1 MSDTSNTVLQRAYTL
16 IENDEPEKAQEILAP
31 LLQEDANNAHLWWVY
46 THAVNDASIGQ
57 AALERVLE
65 LDPQYPGARELK
77 AEVLEAQSKDPDLV
91 AFETDEASAEY
102 TASPIEVDNW
112 EDLQPAGEPQVDR
125 DSSRARL
132 FIAAA
137 VLIIA
142 IAGGAF
148 ILSGAID
155 LDALLADMAPS
166 PAPRVIVVSDSAN
179 ELTTAEPE
187 VQATAAREA
196 TAEAVEPIAGAGGP
210 ESAATDHTEAG
221 DPEPAAT
228 DRTETGE
235 PEPAATDH
243 TEAGDPEPAATDRT
257 ETGATTQPESTS
269 SETDEATA
277 VATEQATAR
286 PTISPGSTRV
296 TRFVSM
302 VADEIADFLI
312 DRSTSGTLPTNLG
325 NTLVFIA
332 CAVPGPEF
340 NARLEKVLTTIVDL
354 ANRLPEE
361 IEAVAAGLLNCDDDE
376 ASMRIV
382 GVSRET
388 VEAFAN
394 EEIRAKEFQRTW
406 QPLS

>member
-1 MSDTSNTVLQRAYTL
+1 MSDNSNTGLQRAYSF

-46 THAVNDASIGQ
+46 THAVKDSSMGQ

-112 EDLQPAGEPQVDR
+112 EDLQPAGEPQVNR
-125 DSSRARL
+125 DSSRVRL
-132 FIAAA
+132 FVAA

-142 IAGGAF
+142 IAGGAI

-155 LDALLADMAPS
+155 LDALLAGILPS
-166 PAPRVIVVSDSAN
+166 PEAKVIVVS
-179 ELTTAEPE
+179 EPTTTSEPTKAEP
-187 VQATAAREA
+187 VGQATAGREA
-196 TAEAVEPIAGAGGP
+196 TAEAVELIA
-210 ESAATDHTEAG
+210 EAG
-221 DPEPAAT
+221 DPEPAET
-228 DRTETGE
+228 DR
-235 PEPAATDH
+235 AVAVS
-243 TEAGDPEPAATDRT
+243 
-257 ETGATTQPESTS
+257 TTQPE
-269 SETDEATA
+269 ATV
-277 VATEQATAR
+277 VAPEQATAR

-296 TRFVSM
+296 VRFVSM

-312 DRSTSGTLPTNLG
+312 DGSASGTLPTNLG
-325 NTLVFIA
+325 NTLVIIA

-340 NARLEKVLTTIVDL
+340 NARLDKVLTTIVDL

-361 IEAVAAGLLNCDDDE
+361 IEAAAAGLLNCDDDE
-376 ASMRIV
+376 ASMRII

-394 EEIRAKEFQRTW
+394 QEIRAKEFQRTW

>member
-1 MSDTSNTVLQRAYTL
+1 LTYLPIARAEKSYKRRDMSDTSNTVLQRAYTL

-77 AEVLEAQSKDPDLV
+77 ADVLEAQSKDPDLI
-91 AFETDEASAEY
+91 AFETGEAIAEY

-112 EDLQPAGEPQVDR
+112 EDLQPAGEPPVAR
-125 DSSRARL
+125 GSSRARL
-132 FIAAA
+132 VIAAI
-137 VLIIA
+137 LIIA

-166 PAPRVIVVSDSAN
+166 PAPRVIIVSEPTS
-179 ELTTAEPE
+179 EPTTVES
-187 VQATAAREA
+187 VGQATAAPEA
-196 TAEAVEPIAGAGGP
+196 TAEAVEPIAR
-210 ESAATDHTEAG
+210 AG
-221 DPEPAAT
+221 DPEPAETDRAVAGDPEPAET
-228 DRTETGE
+228 DRTETGV
-235 PEPAATDH
+235 
-243 TEAGDPEPAATDRT
+243 
-257 ETGATTQPESTS
+257 TTQPESTS
-269 SETDEATA
+269 SETGEATA
-277 VATEQATAR
+277 VATAQATAR

-325 NTLVFIA
+325 NTLVIIA

-340 NARLEKVLTTIVDL
+340 NARLDKVLTTIVDL

-361 IEAVAAGLLNCDDDE
+361 IEAVAAGLLNCDDEE

-388 VEAFAN
+388 VEAFSN